1 MPIRVQPA
9 EIEIPVDDPFAN
21 DLLGH
26 REPIEALTTLLGNI
40 EGPCVMAVDS
50 GWGMGKTTF
59 LRMWAQHLKQHGH
72 HVIEFNAWETDFTW
86 DPFFALWS
94 EVSAQFADQPGLG
107 SRRQLTDLAQK
118 LMSLLRS
125 GARGASLGLAVAGE
139 SDAAV
144 TAAGISATLKDFED
158 GADASDHAGEA
169 TDRTPFPDSTYAEA
183 KHLLNEFRTTLQDE
197 ASSLAGASS
206 GLPLVVFIDEL
217 DRCRPPY
224 AIELLETA
232 KHLFSVDH
240 IVFVLCLD
248 RTQLAHSV
256 KAVYGSE
263 FAADGYLRRFFDID
277 YRLPTPDR
285 SALLRAA
292 MRSSGLVEHI
302 GTRREYEPESWY
314 AAPDFL
320 VEILGLLGLSLRD
333 SLQLMHRLSV
343 IVSSIPRDET
353 VLANA
358 IAVLLAL
365 RTIDL
370 EAYRKLL
377 AGTLTDTDAV
387 SALLGE
393 SIDRDSGANTTRIF
407 IEGALSACVCVAT
420 RDDSTR
426 PDLTMVPMLHG
437 FHEVDEE
444 VSAGKRQHDAESNH
458 AGLVLACVNRLFDPM
473 GGGHKYDLGPL
484 GNNSALQI
492 AMRRTELF
500 PPNFS
505 DSIVG

>member
-1 MPIRVQPA
+1 MPIRVQPP

-21 DLLGH
+21 DLLGR
-26 REPIEALTTLLGNI
+26 RESIEALTTLLGNI

-72 HVIEFNAWETDFTW
+72 HVIEFNAWETDFTG

-94 EVSAQFADQPGLG
+94 EVSAQFASQPGLG
-107 SRRQLTDLAQK
+107 SRRKLTDLARK
-118 LMSLLRS
+118 LMPLLRS
-125 GARGASLGLAVAGE
+125 GARGASLGLAVAGQ

-144 TAAGISATLKDFED
+144 TATGVAATLMDFED
-158 GADASDHAGEA
+158 GAEASDREGEA
-169 TDRTPFPDSTYAEA
+169 TDRTPFPESTYAEA

-197 ASSLAGASS
+197 ASSLAVVSS

-217 DRCRPPY
+217 DRCRPTY

-302 GTRREYEPESWY
+302 GTRREYETESWY

-320 VEILGLLGLSLRD
+320 VEILGLLGLSVRD
-333 SLQLMHRLSV
+333 SLQLMHRLAV
-343 IVSSIPRDET
+343 IVSSIPPQET

-365 RTIDL
+365 RTVDAEL
-370 EAYRKLL
+370 YRRVL
-377 AGTLTDTDAV
+377 AGTVTDTEAV
-387 SALLGE
+387 SAVVGD
-393 SIDRDSGANTTRIF
+393 SINRERVFNTTRIF
-407 IEGALSACVCVAT
+407 LEGALAACICVAT
-420 RDDSTR
+420 LDDAMR
-426 PDLTMVPMLHG
+426 PDLQMVPMLHG
-437 FHEVDEE
+437 YHELDRE
-444 VSAGKRQHDAESNH
+444 VAAGNREHNPDSNH
-458 AGLVLACVNRLFDPM
+458 AGLVLASVNRLIDPM
-473 GGGHKYDLGPL
+473 GGGGKYDLGPI

-492 AMRRTELF
+492 AMRRLELF
-500 PPNFS
+500 PPS
-505 DSIVG
+505 VIDSIVG